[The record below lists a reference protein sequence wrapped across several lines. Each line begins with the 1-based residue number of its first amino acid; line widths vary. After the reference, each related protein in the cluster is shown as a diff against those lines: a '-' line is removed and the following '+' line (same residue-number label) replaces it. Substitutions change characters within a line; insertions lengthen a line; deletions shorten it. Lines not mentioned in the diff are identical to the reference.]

1 MEDGTRSGICSEC
14 DSTCKDCQLSSKQC
28 TECADDYYMMGWKC
42 LMENEVAFELMLDGA
57 GLEEFKAQVEEFKK
71 EMSVLVFGDDT
82 HTSRI
87 RVDTITEGSII
98 IKGSVQADS
107 PSQQ

>member
-1 MEDGTRSGICSEC
+1 
-14 DSTCKDCQLSSKQC
+14 
-28 TECADDYYMMGWKC
+28 
-42 LMENEVAFELMLDGA
+42 MENEVAFELMLDA
-57 GLEEFKAQVEEFKK
+57 TRLEEFKAQTEKFKK
-71 EMSVLVFGDDT
+71 EMSVLAFGDDT

-98 IKGSVQADS
+98 IKGSVQAIS

>member
-1 MEDGTRSGICSEC
+1 
-14 DSTCKDCQLSSKQC
+14 
-28 TECADDYYMMGWKC
+28 
-42 LMENEVAFELMLDGA
+42 MENEVTFELMLDA
-57 GLEEFKAQVEEFKK
+57 TRLKEFKAQVEAFKK
-71 EMSVLVFGDDT
+71 EMSVVAFGSNI
-82 HTSRI
+82 HNSRI